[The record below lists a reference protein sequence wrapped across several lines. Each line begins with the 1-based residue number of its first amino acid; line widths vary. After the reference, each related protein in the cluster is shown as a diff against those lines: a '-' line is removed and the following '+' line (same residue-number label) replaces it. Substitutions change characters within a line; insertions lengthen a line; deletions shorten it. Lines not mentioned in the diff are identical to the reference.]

1 MIRMIKISKTYP
13 HQELM
18 NLKMEPYT
26 LGSGN
31 KELDMEEENN
41 IGTMVLSMKGIGE
54 IIWPM
59 VKEG

>member
-1 MIRMIKISKTYP
+1 
-13 HQELM
+13 M